1 MPFALSDLK
10 RSYGRSGSRDGAP
23 DVRPYLLVG
32 KELDAQR
39 DRLAAAIDWF
49 ADQEGK
55 ARADVSFDELAVIVG
70 DYRLARCLASC
81 LELSFTFQPEPG
93 AEAASAARLRLF
105 DAVNELAGGYATP
118 ERRAELLA
126 SAASRARIS
135 PDQLESLL
143 WSDSPARERLFRID
157 VPPTPDAL
165 AHHYNR
171 RALETLLVRAL
182 SADLFLDAPDGA
194 TIRRLYFTV
203 KRSGLLCELS
213 LQDPDAGASGG
224 VWAHLFGPLELFGP
238 RTRHG
243 DRFARAV
250 LELTRAFPKIEGSAR
265 VLVNERE
272 YTLRLPRSTVILSS
286 AKDPLSFDSTVE
298 RHLYETLRGMERTG
312 DTRDWTVERE
322 PEPIVHGSTV
332 LVPDFALSR
341 PATALDDPVRVFVE
355 VIGFWTPAYRER
367 KKAKLLTLGG
377 SVDLVLVVQDQ
388 LAPDFEELPYELL
401 PYKRRPSAND
411 LILLLERAY
420 PTKVKRRRVRPKD
433 VPSAETTRAEWDA
446 LFGPAPTASASPAA
460 PGTPDAD

>member
-1 MPFALSDLK
+1 MPFPLSDLK
-10 RSYGRSGSRDGAP
+10 RTYGRNRDI
-23 DVRPYLLVG
+23 RPYLLVG
-32 KELDAQR
+32 KELDSQR

-55 ARADVSFDELAVIVG
+55 PRAEIAYDELAVIVG

-81 LELSFTFQPEPG
+81 LEVSFAFQPMPG
-93 AEAASAARLRLF
+93 ADQAPTARLQLF
-105 DAVNELAGGYATP
+105 DLVNERADGYVTP
-118 ERRAELLA
+118 ERRAELIATAALRLGL
-126 SAASRARIS
+126 SAE
-135 PDQLESLL
+135 QLETHL
-143 WSDSPARERLFRID
+143 WSDAPSRERLVR
-157 VPPTPDAL
+157 VAPPPSVEEL
-165 AHHYNR
+165 AQRYNR
-171 RALETLLVRAL
+171 RAIETLLVRAL
-182 SADLFLDAPDGA
+182 SADLFLDAPDGT

-213 LQDPDAGASGG
+213 LQDPEVGASAG

-250 LELTRAFPKIEGSAR
+250 LELTRAFPQLEGTAR

-272 YTLRLPRSTVILSS
+272 YTLRLPRSVAVIQ
-286 AKDPLSFDSTVE
+286 PEEVRFDSTIE

-322 PEPIVHGSTV
+322 PEPIVHGATV

-341 PATALDDPVRVFVE
+341 PATALDDPARVFVE

-367 KKAKLLTLGG
+367 KKAKLLALGG
-377 SVDLVLVVQDQ
+377 SVDLVLVVQDV
-388 LAPDFEELPYELL
+388 LAPDFEELPYEVL
-401 PYKRRPSAND
+401 PYKRRPSAHE

-420 PTKVKRRRVRPKD
+420 PTKVKRHRVRPKD

-446 LFGPAPTASASPAA
+446 LFGGAATASASPAA
-460 PGTPDAD
+460 PSTPDAD